1 MAKNDE
7 PIGPKKG
14 RGAGP
19 RPNRQKQKKQ
29 ITVRLNEDLLRAA
42 LAAAESDGLRLTDAI
57 EDGLWLWIQRKRP
70 PELFRQVRLLANA
83 LPLDLQRLTLSF
95 WAFCC
100 QPSPSAYEEMTRKY
114 LENLLQAFAKHPTYE
129 EGLHAIQHQVLPGEN
144 AGPARQ
150 RSAETLARK

>member
-1 MAKNDE
+1 MAKHDE

-70 PELFRQVRLLANA
+70 SELFRQVRLLANG

-95 WAFCC
+95 WAFCS
-100 QPSPSAYEEMTRKY
+100 QPSPSGYEEMTRKY
-114 LENLLQAFAKHPTYE
+114 LENLLQAFAKHPGYE
-129 EGLHAIQHQVLPGEN
+129 DGLRAIQHQALPGEGDV
-144 AGPARQ
+144 AARQ
-150 RSAETLARK
+150 SSGEPAVRK